1 MSAYTYRPR
10 GKPLEIPTPGSNRR
24 VAVEGAMRWP
34 DGPFLFSHGPKSV
47 NTGVFLDMFAQVQRR
62 ARRTGKRIVLVL
74 DNGSSHVSKRSLL
87 EIERGK
93 PHVRIFWL
101 PTYSSDKLNDI
112 EALWKHLKED
122 YFSRMLVK
130 RPENFTR
137 AAIQLLSHM
146 RRPKALRQMLK
157 PRKSQIRCAKN

>member
-1 MSAYTYRPR
+1 VSAYTYRPR

-34 DGPFLFSHGPKSV
+34 DGPFLFSHGPRASTPVCSWICSRKSSV
-47 NTGVFLDMFAQVQRR
+47 

-137 AAIQLLSHM
+137 AAIQLLSRM

-157 PRKSQIRCAKN
+157 PRKSQIRCAKS

>member
-1 MSAYTYRPR
+1 M
-10 GKPLEIPTPGSNRR
+10 
-24 VAVEGAMRWP
+24 
-34 DGPFLFSHGPKSV
+34 
-47 NTGVFLDMFAQVQRR
+47 
-62 ARRTGKRIVLVL
+62 
-74 DNGSSHVSKRSLL
+74 
-87 EIERGK
+87 
-93 PHVRIFWL
+93 RIFWL

-146 RRPKALRQMLK
+146 RRPKALQQMLK

>member
-10 GKPLEIPTPGSNRR
+10 GKPLEIPTPGSHRR

-87 EIERGK
+87 EIER
-93 PHVRIFWL
+93 
-101 PTYSSDKLNDI
+101 
-112 EALWKHLKED
+112 E
-122 YFSRMLVK
+122 SRMCGSFGCRPTPPTNSMTLKLSGSISK
-130 RPENFTR
+130 RITSVE
-137 AAIQLLSHM
+137 
-146 RRPKALRQMLK
+146 
-157 PRKSQIRCAKN
+157 CW